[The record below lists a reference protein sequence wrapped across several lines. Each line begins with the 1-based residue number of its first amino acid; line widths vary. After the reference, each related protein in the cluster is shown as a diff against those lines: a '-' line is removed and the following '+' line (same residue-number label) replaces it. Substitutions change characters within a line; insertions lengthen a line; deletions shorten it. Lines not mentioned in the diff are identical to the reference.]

1 MRCNWRS
8 EGGHIG
14 SPFAGYPC
22 FSDEHVVHLRK
33 SEQSMVC
40 LYRLAYDANSLF
52 SKLKI
57 MLSED
62 RKSIIEAEE
71 RFRHEIK
78 LKLES
83 EFAKSESSIQNLE
96 ESAKDLEKKVSSK
109 VMDFLNSSLGMLLI
123 SSVVISGGGALY
135 QQAQHHYAVEQKNK
149 EQLVAYQFEIGDR
162 IQNMRYL
169 LRHSKT
175 VGDAKTALA
184 SIFKSKFP
192 LNSDLDNKSL
202 SALYF
207 NLYQLIQGSQK
218 TKSKEAMEIVR
229 DLEDAEYSLQSKD
242 SNSQLNAEEKEKLS
256 KLILSIEK
264 LHLDTSSN

>member
-1 MRCNWRS
+1 
-8 EGGHIG
+8 
-14 SPFAGYPC
+14 
-22 FSDEHVVHLRK
+22 
-33 SEQSMVC
+33 
-40 LYRLAYDANSLF
+40 
-52 SKLKI
+52 
-57 MLSED
+57 MLQED
-62 RKSIIEAEE
+62 KKSIIEAEE

-83 EFAKSESSIQNLE
+83 EFSKSQPTIEKIE
-96 ESAKDLEKKVSSK
+96 DSAKDIEKKASSK
-109 VMDFLNSSLGMLLI
+109 VLDFLNSSLGMLLI
-123 SSVVISGGGALY
+123 SSVLISGGGTLY

-218 TKSKEAMEIVR
+218 TKSREAMEILR
-229 DLEDAEYSLQSKD
+229 ELEDAEYSLQSKD
-242 SNSQLNAEEKEKLS
+242 NNSLLNADEKEKLT
-256 KLILSIEK
+256 KLVLSIEK
-264 LHLDTSSN
+264 LHLDSPVN

>member
-1 MRCNWRS
+1 
-8 EGGHIG
+8 
-14 SPFAGYPC
+14 
-22 FSDEHVVHLRK
+22 
-33 SEQSMVC
+33 
-40 LYRLAYDANSLF
+40 
-52 SKLKI
+52 
-57 MLSED
+57 MLPED
-62 RKSIIEAEE
+62 KKSIIEAEE

-83 EFAKSESSIQNLE
+83 EFAKSQPIIEKIE
-96 ESAKDLEKKVSSK
+96 DSAKDIEKKASSK
-109 VMDFLNSSLGMLLI
+109 VLDFLNSSLGMLLI
-123 SSVVISGGGALY
+123 SSVVISGGGTLY

-175 VGDAKTALA
+175 VGDAKNALA

-192 LNSDLDNKSL
+192 LDSDLDNKSL

-218 TKSKEAMEIVR
+218 TKSKEAMEILR

-242 SNSQLNAEEKEKLS
+242 SNSLLNADEKEKLT
-256 KLILSIEK
+256 KLVLSIEK
-264 LHLDTSSN
+264 LHLDSPAN

>member
-1 MRCNWRS
+1 
-8 EGGHIG
+8 
-14 SPFAGYPC
+14 
-22 FSDEHVVHLRK
+22 
-33 SEQSMVC
+33 
-40 LYRLAYDANSLF
+40 
-52 SKLKI
+52 
-57 MLSED
+57 MLQED
-62 RKSIIEAEE
+62 KKSIIEAEE

-83 EFAKSESSIQNLE
+83 EFSKSQPTIEKIE
-96 ESAKDLEKKVSSK
+96 DSAKDIEKKASSK
-109 VMDFLNSSLGMLLI
+109 VLDFLNSSLGMLLI
-123 SSVVISGGGALY
+123 SSVLISGGGTLY
-135 QQAQHHYAVEQKNK
+135 KQAQHHYAVEQKNK

-218 TKSKEAMEIVR
+218 TKSREAMEILR
-229 DLEDAEYSLQSKD
+229 ELEDAEYSLQSKD
-242 SNSQLNAEEKEKLS
+242 NNSLLNADEKEKLT
-256 KLILSIEK
+256 KLVLSIEK
-264 LHLDTSSN
+264 LHLDSPVN

>member
-1 MRCNWRS
+1 
-8 EGGHIG
+8 
-14 SPFAGYPC
+14 
-22 FSDEHVVHLRK
+22 
-33 SEQSMVC
+33 
-40 LYRLAYDANSLF
+40 
-52 SKLKI
+52 
-57 MLSED
+57 MLQED
-62 RKSIIEAEE
+62 KKSIIEAEE

-83 EFAKSESSIQNLE
+83 EFAKSQPIIEKIE
-96 ESAKDLEKKVSSK
+96 ESAKDIEKKASSK
-109 VMDFLNSSLGMLLI
+109 VLDFLNSSLGMLLI
-123 SSVVISGGGALY
+123 SSVLISGGGTLY

-218 TKSKEAMEIVR
+218 TKSREAMEILR
-229 DLEDAEYSLQSKD
+229 ELEDAEYSLQSKD
-242 SNSQLNAEEKEKLS
+242 NNSLLNADEKEKLT
-256 KLILSIEK
+256 KLVLSIEK
-264 LHLDTSSN
+264 LHLDSPVN

>member
-1 MRCNWRS
+1 MV
-8 EGGHIG
+8 
-14 SPFAGYPC
+14 PFI
-22 FSDEHVVHLRK
+22 FS
-33 SEQSMVC
+33 SQ
-40 LYRLAYDANSLF
+40 
-52 SKLKI
+52 I

-62 RKSIIEAEE
+62 KKSIIEAEE

-83 EFAKSESSIQNLE
+83 EFSKTKSTIENIE
-96 ESAKDLEKKVSSK
+96 DTAKDVEKKVSSK
-109 VMDFLNSSLGMLLI
+109 VFDFMNSSLGMLLI
-123 SSVVISGGGALY
+123 SSVLISGGGTLY

-169 LRHSKT
+169 LRNSKT
-175 VGDAKTALA
+175 VGDAKSALG

-192 LNSDLDNKSL
+192 LDSDLDNKSL

-207 NLYQLIQGSQK
+207 NLHQLIQGSQK
-218 TKSKEAMEIVR
+218 TKSKEAMDIVR

-242 SNSQLNAEEKEKLS
+242 NNSLLNADEKEKLT

-264 LHLDTSSN
+264 LHLDVPAN

>member
-1 MRCNWRS
+1 
-8 EGGHIG
+8 
-14 SPFAGYPC
+14 
-22 FSDEHVVHLRK
+22 
-33 SEQSMVC
+33 
-40 LYRLAYDANSLF
+40 
-52 SKLKI
+52 
-57 MLSED
+57 MLHED
-62 RKSIIEAEE
+62 KKSIIEAEE

-83 EFAKSESSIQNLE
+83 EFAKSQPIIEKTE
-96 ESAKDLEKKVSSK
+96 DSAKDIEKKASSK
-109 VMDFLNSSLGMLLI
+109 VLDFLNSSLGMLLI
-123 SSVVISGGGALY
+123 SSVLISGGGTLY

-218 TKSKEAMEIVR
+218 TKSREAMEILR
-229 DLEDAEYSLQSKD
+229 ELEDAEYSLQSKD
-242 SNSQLNAEEKEKLS
+242 NNSLLNADEKEKLT
-256 KLILSIEK
+256 KLVLSIEK
-264 LHLDTSSN
+264 LHLDSPVN